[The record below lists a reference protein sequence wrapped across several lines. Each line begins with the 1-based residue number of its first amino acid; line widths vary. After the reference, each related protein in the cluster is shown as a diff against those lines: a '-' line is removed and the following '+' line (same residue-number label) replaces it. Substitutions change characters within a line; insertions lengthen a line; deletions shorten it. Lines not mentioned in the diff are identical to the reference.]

1 MPAGSSGL
9 LVEFHAQAA
18 EPDSPVWRHTGRT
31 AGSARGQGQQ
41 SHQMEGFSSD
51 YLSLISDP
59 VRAIES
65 RMCWLE

>member
-31 AGSARGQGQQ
+31 AGSARGAGATV
-41 SHQMEGFSSD
+41 SSD
-51 YLSLISDP
+51 GG
-59 VRAIES
+59 VFQ
-65 RMCWLE
+65 